1 MRAANFTVFIM
12 LTYIALGAS
21 PGLTEWGKSR
31 TPSSFSRIP
40 QEQNEKAITQC
51 LDRLAGFI
59 SVEETTNL
67 DNLKTKIERIYG
79 MKQASIQFREL
90 FYKTQT
96 GEKWRVEFYLTT
108 DSTKGKEKYRLKFF
122 KQKEGEGYSET
133 FSPVKEETLDLTK
146 MLKYAH
152 EEEIE
157 SDERWE
163 KFGSPLVPLVSY
175 KIKNFKIFE
184 LSASKPKASLLCNIA
199 GGHPFCQC
207 TLDR

>member
-1 MRAANFTVFIM
+1 MGRA
-12 LTYIALGAS
+12 
-21 PGLTEWGKSR
+21 EWGKSR
-31 TPSSFSRIP
+31 SPSSFSRIP

-51 LDRLAGFI
+51 LDRLTGFV
-59 SVEETTNL
+59 SAEETTNL
-67 DNLKTKIERIYG
+67 DNLKTKIERVYG

-90 FYKTQT
+90 FYKTQA
-96 GEKWRVEFYLTT
+96 GEKWRVEFYLTS

-122 KQKEGEGYSET
+122 KQKDGEGYSET
-133 FSPVKEETLDLTK
+133 FSPVKEETLDLAK

-157 SDERWE
+157 TDERWE
-163 KFGSPLVPLVSY
+163 KFGAPLVPLVSY

-207 TLDR
+207 NLDR